1 MFNRTL
7 NIVQQRSTRICWKFA
22 ISALCYCL
30 TKFIIFGTQQVTA
43 KIDNS
48 VRYISIANNLGV
60 ILDAVFQWART
71 CNVLVIYGMSW
82 LRQVYGIWGHD
93 HCNWSVCRLRSHYIP
108 NSFSCRHEKLSGIVW
123 TATVQNWN
131 KCVPVAG
138 CPVPFFFYFLSL
150 FLFSPIFKLKP
161 PIFPIFLTG
170 EAKICNKKNWKWNF
184 VVCVLEWDLSKS
196 K

>member
-1 MFNRTL
+1 MYSKDQPGFVESSQL
-7 NIVQQRSTRICWKFA
+7 
-22 ISALCYCL
+22 ALCYCL

-138 CPVPFFFYFLSL
+138 CPVPFFFCFLSL
-150 FLFSPIFKLKP
+150 VLFSLIFKLKP
-161 PIFPIFLTG
+161 PIFPIF
-170 EAKICNKKNWKWNF
+170 
-184 VVCVLEWDLSKS
+184 
-196 K
+196 